1 MIQKKQEKKIN
12 PKVKQVIGLLGVGTF
27 LAASLVF
34 PGLPITAKF
43 IIDEYKDSQRKKELG
58 KWKRFNLWRLR
69 ATLKRLYQEK
79 IVEVKIDKDQ
89 EPMVV
94 LTTKGKTRYLK
105 SRFKEMITQKPP
117 RWDGKWRL
125 VIYDIADLK
134 KTSQQAF
141 RQTLKELKFLRLQ
154 NSVYL
159 YPYPCADEI
168 EFLRQFYGIG
178 EEVLILTVAKLENE
192 EAYKKYFGL

>member
-1 MIQKKQEKKIN
+1 MIQKKREKKIN

-34 PGLPITAKF
+34 PGLPIAAKF

-58 KWKRFNLWRLR
+58 KWEKFNLWRLR

-89 EPMVV
+89 EPVVV
-94 LTTKGKTRYLK
+94 LTSKGKTHYLK